1 MMLFRS
7 LVFFATLFNFA
18 NAFVV
23 SGSGRSQAVSLNAG
37 KETVESVRKKEFVS
51 IMAEELGYTKTD
63 AEAALNCAINIITNN
78 LVDGKKVVLPGFGTF
93 EPRERRARMG
103 RNPKTGEPIN
113 INASV
118 GAGFSAAK
126 GLKDKLNGRE

>member
-1 MMLFRS
+1 MLFRS

-63 AEAALNCAINIITNN
+63 AEAALNCAINIITNVSTGICGSIIY
-78 LVDGKKVVLPGFGTF
+78 LCYIFVVY
-93 EPRERRARMG
+93 
-103 RNPKTGEPIN
+103 
-113 INASV
+113 
-118 GAGFSAAK
+118 
-126 GLKDKLNGRE
+126 